1 MADILKTEGL
11 VIAYNYNGNIY
22 PLACSKNST
31 ISITSEFLELAP
43 KTNNV
48 FREYIPNRKTF
59 TINGS
64 GLVKLSQTNLHPIDF
79 FQKFMVG
86 YDVQPNKQYII
97 KAETKQNLVDF
108 TAIPTNVV
116 AYNGN
121 TTQLIYTNS
130 ELGSPFLDSDL
141 YIDVNGTNVVT
152 KTDNGTLTLDVNGGD
167 VITAYTKFFTAWAS
181 SGYYRLYIYNQTD
194 GILLY
199 DSTVFNPTI
208 GTTVHTHTFTAQGGY
223 GKFTTYLDLIDT
235 SNNYS
240 AYEMECYITEFS
252 LESSFG
258 SNPSYSFSLQGTG
271 PLTQITENDTFTV
284 ASGKITGRNP
294 ATYRLVAIGYGGKW
308 YYNYVVT
315 SPSAGVYEI
324 IMGTSLNGTS
334 VKAIY
339 KTL

>member
-43 KTNNV
+43 KTNNI

-64 GLVKLSQTNLHPIDF
+64 GLVKLAQTNFHPIDF
-79 FQKFMVG
+79 FQKFMLG

-97 KAETKQNLVDF
+97 RAETKQNIVDF
-108 TAIPTNVV
+108 TPIPTNVV

-130 ELGSPFLDSDL
+130 ELALPFLDSDL

-152 KTDNGTLTLDVNGGD
+152 KTDNGTVTLDVNGGD
-167 VITAYTKFFTAWAS
+167 VITAYTKFFTAWAAT
-181 SGYYRLYIYNQTD
+181 GYYRLYIYNQTD
-194 GILLY
+194 GVLLY
-199 DSTVFNPTI
+199 NSTVFNPTL
-208 GTTVHTHTFTAQGGY
+208 GTTVHTHTFTAEGGY
-223 GKFTTYLDLIDT
+223 GKFTTYLDFIDT
-235 SNNYS
+235 SNNYA
-240 AYEMECYITEFS
+240 AYEMDCFITD
-252 LESSFG
+252 LTIESSFG

-271 PLTQITENDTFTV
+271 PLTQLTESDTYTV
-284 ASGKITGRNP
+284 ASGKITGRDT
-294 ATYRLVAIGYGGKW
+294 AVYKLVAIGYGGKW

-315 SPSAGVYEI
+315 SPSVGVFEI
-324 IMGTSLNGTS
+324 IMGTSINGTS

>member
-11 VIAYNYNGNIY
+11 VIAYNYNGHIY
-22 PLACSKNST
+22 PLACTKSSS
-31 ISITSEFLELAP
+31 ISITNEFIELAP

-48 FREYIPNRKTF
+48 FREYIPSRKTF
-59 TINGS
+59 TITGG
-64 GLVKLSQTNLHPIDF
+64 GLVKLAQNDLHPIDF
-79 FQKFMVG
+79 FQKFMLG

-97 KAETKQNLVDF
+97 RAETKQNIVDF

-141 YIDVNGTNVVT
+141 YIDVNGVNVVT
-152 KTDNGTLTLDVNGGD
+152 KTNNGTLTLDVNGGD
-167 VITAYTKFFTAWAS
+167 VITTYTKFFTAWAAT
-181 SGYYRLYIYNQTD
+181 GYYRLYIYNQTD
-194 GILLY
+194 GVLLY
-199 DSTVFNPTI
+199 NSTVANPTL
-208 GTTVHTHTFTAQGGY
+208 GTTVHTHTFTAEGGY
-223 GKFTTYLDLIDT
+223 GKFTTYLDLIDP
-235 SNNYS
+235 SNNYA
-240 AYEMECYITEFS
+240 AYEMDCFITEMS
-252 LESSFG
+252 LESSNG

-271 PLTQITENDTFTV
+271 PLTQITENDTYTV
-284 ASGKITGRNP
+284 ASGKITGRDT
-294 ATYRLVAIGYGGKW
+294 AVYKLVAIGYGGKW

-315 SPSAGVYEI
+315 SPSVGVFEI
-324 IMGTSLNGTS
+324 TMGTSLNGTS

>member
-43 KTNNV
+43 KTNNI

-64 GLVKLSQTNLHPIDF
+64 GLVKLAQTNFHPIDF
-79 FQKFMVG
+79 FQKFMLG

-97 KAETKQNLVDF
+97 RAETKQNIVDF
-108 TAIPTNVV
+108 TPIPTNVV

-130 ELGSPFLDSDL
+130 ELASPFLDSDL

-152 KTDNGTLTLDVNGGD
+152 KTDNGTVTLDVNGGD
-167 VITAYTKFFTAWAS
+167 VITAYTKFFTAWAAT
-181 SGYYRLYIYNQTD
+181 GYYRLYIYNQTD
-194 GILLY
+194 GVLLY
-199 DSTVFNPTI
+199 NSTVFNPTL
-208 GTTVHTHTFTAQGGY
+208 GTTVHTHTFTAEGGY

-235 SNNYS
+235 SNNYA
-240 AYEMECYITEFS
+240 AYEMDCFITD
-252 LESSFG
+252 LTIESSFG

-271 PLTQITENDTFTV
+271 PLTQLTESDTYTV
-284 ASGKITGRNP
+284 ASGKITGRDT
-294 ATYRLVAIGYGGKW
+294 AVYKLVAIGYGGKW

-315 SPSAGVYEI
+315 SPSVGVFEI
-324 IMGTSLNGTS
+324 IMGTSLNGIS

>member
-31 ISITSEFLELAP
+31 ISISTEFLELAP
-43 KTNNV
+43 KTNNI
-48 FREYIPNRKTF
+48 FREYIPSRKTF

-79 FQKFMVG
+79 FQKFMLG

-97 KAETKQNLVDF
+97 RAETKQNLVDF
-108 TAIPTNVV
+108 TAIPSNVV
-116 AYNGN
+116 PYYGN

-167 VITAYTKFFTAWAS
+167 TITVYTKFFTAWAA

-199 DSTVFNPTI
+199 NSTVANPTI
-208 GTTVHTHTFTAQGGY
+208 GTTVHTHTFTAEGGY

-271 PLTQITENDTFTV
+271 PLTQITENDTYTV